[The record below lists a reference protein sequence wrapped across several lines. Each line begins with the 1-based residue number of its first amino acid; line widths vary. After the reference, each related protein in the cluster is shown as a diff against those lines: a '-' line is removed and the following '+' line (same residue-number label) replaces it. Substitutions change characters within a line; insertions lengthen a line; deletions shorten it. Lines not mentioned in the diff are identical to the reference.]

1 MANHVYGYKLRLVE
15 TFRYIGWESAFVSD
29 WLRKQRAF
37 LRPIKERTAA
47 KPMQY
52 QFILDPRCQ
61 LKTDPYVSGL

>member
-1 MANHVYGYKLRLVE
+1 MVTSYGWLKLFVRLDGKV
-15 TFRYIGWESAFVSD
+15 RAD

-37 LRPIKERTAA
+37 LRQIKERTAA

-52 QFILDPRCQ
+52 QFILDPHCQ